1 MGADN
6 AAATGREDPAAGH
19 AARTGVNLQTA
30 ADWAQGGPVSQDV
43 GDEEA
48 LAVEDGAVVVMVVV
62 VVVVG
67 HDSDGRVW
75 SGQRPG
81 GSVETLS
88 AKERFLLG
96 RHVRRS

>member
-6 AAATGREDPAAGH
+6 AAATGREDPAAAGH

-62 VVVVG
+62 VVVVVVVG
-67 HDSDGRVW
+67 RDSDGRVW

-88 AKERFLLG
+88 AKEKVLA
-96 RHVRRS
+96 